1 MPAMNQ
7 TAANKPYTK
16 ALLALASV
24 LALLIGLWAARQLM
38 HTPAALPTLTSGT
51 ALPAPRPLTPFTL
64 TDHRGQPF
72 DLTRFRGA
80 WTLLFFG
87 YTHCPDICPTTLAT
101 LNSVAKKIAD
111 AGPQRV
117 PVRVVFVSV
126 DPQRDTV
133 QRLAEYV
140 PYFNKDFLGVTGTPA
155 QLDAFTAQLNI
166 LHMRGSETAAD
177 GGYTVDHTASILLID
192 PEARFSA
199 IFSAPHVATT
209 LAKDFLSLRS
219 YYEDLQ

>member
-1 MPAMNQ
+1 MNQ
-7 TAANKPYTK
+7 STANIPYTK
-16 ALLALASV
+16 TLLGLAGV
-24 LALLIGLWAARQLM
+24 LALLIGLWAARHLLQP
-38 HTPAALPTLTSGT
+38 PAPLPALTSGA

-64 TDHRGQPF
+64 TDHHGQPF
-72 DLTRFRGA
+72 DLVRFKGA

-87 YTHCPDICPTTLAT
+87 YTYCPDVCPTTLAT
-101 LNSVAKKIAD
+101 LNSVVKKIAD
-111 AGPQRV
+111 AGPQRI
-117 PVRVVFVSV
+117 PIHVVFVSV

-140 PYFNKDFLGVTGTPA
+140 PYFNKDFIGVTGTVA

-166 LHMRGSETAAD
+166 LHMRGATTAN

-192 PEARFSA
+192 PQARFSA
-199 IFSAPHVATT
+199 VFSAPHVATT
-209 LAKDFLSLRS
+209 IANDFLSLHR

>member
-1 MPAMNQ
+1 MNL
-7 TAANKPYTK
+7 TAANSPFSKV
-16 ALLALASV
+16 LLTLASV
-24 LALLIGLWAARQLM
+24 LALIVGLWAARHLLQ
-38 HTPAALPTLTSGT
+38 PPGPLPTLTSGT

-64 TDHRGQPF
+64 TDHHGQAF
-72 DLTRFRGA
+72 DLARFKGA

-87 YTHCPDICPTTLAT
+87 YTHCPDVCPTTLAT
-101 LNSVAKKIAD
+101 LNSVMKKIAD
-111 AGPQRV
+111 AGPQRL
-117 PVRVVFVSV
+117 PARVVFVSV

-140 PYFNKDFLGVTGTPA
+140 PYFNKDFLGVTGTPE

-177 GGYTVDHTASILLID
+177 GGYTMDHTASILLID

-199 IFSAPHVATT
+199 VFSAPHVATT
-209 LAKDFLSLRS
+209 IANDFLSLRR